1 MTQREIEECESN
13 VLSLNRLTKAIL
25 KDFKTDMASS
35 INATLSNINRRFE
48 KIKASVPH
56 RYAFFLY
63 QKRQKINWPP
73 AVITTSVNGKYCS
86 IAFTGMTTL

>member
-1 MTQREIEECESN
+1 MCLLILVVTFQVTQREIEQCESN
-13 VLSLNRLTKAIL
+13 VNSLNRLTKAIL

-56 RYAFFLY
+56 RYFVE
-63 QKRQKINWPP
+63 KI
-73 AVITTSVNGKYCS
+73 
-86 IAFTGMTTL
+86 LL